1 MQRTCVLCGFLWRV
15 LLRGLAWTLLIYGT
29 ARARRVVFL
38 RAFEE
43 GDFDHAVD
51 NFGDSAGL
59 VADWVARSHW
69 RRPHPPVAGSGG
81 GCPDNQPRDWTSGS
95 LIRSHKEAQE
105 GQKVIRVL
113 CFYVLLCG

>member
-1 MQRTCVLCGFLWRV
+1 MQRICVPGAFLWRV
-15 LLRGLAWTLLIYGT
+15 LLCGLAWTLLIYGP

-43 GDFDHAVD
+43 GDLDHAVD

-59 VADWVARSHW
+59 VADWVARTYW

-81 GCPDNQPRDWTSGS
+81 GCPDNQPRDRTSGS
-95 LIRSHKEAQE
+95 LTTRENFPAEAQSC
-105 GQKVIRVL
+105 KDKNTWK
-113 CFYVLLCG
+113 